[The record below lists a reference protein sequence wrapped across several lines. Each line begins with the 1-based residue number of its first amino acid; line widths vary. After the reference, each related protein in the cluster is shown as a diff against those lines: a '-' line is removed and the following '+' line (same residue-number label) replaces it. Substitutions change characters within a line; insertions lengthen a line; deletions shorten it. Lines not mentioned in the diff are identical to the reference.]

1 MADEITPNKLQS
13 IDTSILDTI
22 KNDQG
27 GKLLET
33 AQKEYPYLS
42 NKSIAYK
49 YTPSKDFRQ
58 LEFYHGEDLPDW
70 AKSAGKQTAI
80 ETFNPSAR
88 PIDILGDYVS
98 HYAVKQDPQLMS
110 LYQQFSQN
118 VPKQTYQ
125 KRLNET
131 IQNLQESIKNTND
144 PEQKKMLTE
153 ELQSMKTNPKGWWD
167 RVGLP
172 EYFRGYPFK
181 QWGTDDEAKIMY
193 TPQQLKILDKV
204 RSYLNVK

>member
-144 PEQKKMLTE
+144 PEQKKML
-153 ELQSMKTNPKGWWD
+153 SVNCHFSI
-167 RVGLP
+167 VAH
-172 EYFRGYPFK
+172 EY
-181 QWGTDDEAKIMY
+181 D
-193 TPQQLKILDKV
+193 ILISKWIYFYICCRQFDWH
-204 RSYLNVK
+204 STYLFLSI